1 VADAAQIRAVLREN
15 GIDVPERGN
24 LSAQH
29 RAEYER
35 LTGADA
41 GDSPGEPPMDDG
53 GLGVTEADFGPD
65 PEPVAAEVV
74 PTRPR
79 GQRGGKHPR
88 WDRLRGGP
96 PPKSPGRGKAT
107 RAVKKR
113 VSLDRLATRTWE
125 IAGRIVSQVDVPLG
139 RVIVWQSDSAGL
151 MVEELF
157 RGTFVDR
164 VIQPL
169 ARAEAR
175 AEIGFALIGP
185 GLCVAGLRAADGLPE
200 QQRAMRQ
207 AIILPI
213 LRESIVINLQIA
225 GTLAEQRIE
234 EGIDL
239 TPFYA
244 KADEVLA
251 AVFAPPPG
259 QPVPEPAPEMAPA

>member
-1 VADAAQIRAVLREN
+1 MADAAAIRLVLREN
-15 GIDVPERGN
+15 GIDVPDKGK

-35 LTGADA
+35 LTGSAVIGDA
-41 GDSPGEPPMDDG
+41 AGEPAMDDG
-53 GLGVTEADFGPD
+53 GMGVTEADFGPE
-65 PEPVAAEVV
+65 PEVPPPAEVV

-79 GQRGGKHPR
+79 GQRAGKRPLR
-88 WDRLRGGP
+88 DRLRGGP
-96 PPKSPGRGKAT
+96 PPKSPGKGKAT

-125 IAGRIVSQVDVPLG
+125 IAGRIISQVDVPLG

-151 MVEELF
+151 MVEEMV

-164 VIQPL
+164 MIQPL

-175 AEIGFALIGP
+175 AEIGFALVGP

-207 AIILPI
+207 AILLPI

-225 GTLAEQRIE
+225 GTLAEQRLQ

-239 TPFYA
+239 APFYA

-251 AVFAPPPG
+251 AVFAPPDQMP
-259 QPVPEPAPEMAPA
+259 QPAPEMASA